1 MTKPVLSP
9 EALLALWQALENG
22 PTAKE
27 IAAVDDACV
36 ESLYA
41 LGHDLYKAENF
52 RDAEAV
58 FRALA
63 FLNPKDRR
71 FWMGLGGARQGLGH
85 FSEASDAYQLAA
97 LASGLGDP
105 EPLLYAAQCF
115 LQMKKKDEAKAGLE
129 AVLRTGDPSDARTAE
144 CRSRAADYIFGYQSG
159 ETFGCGLD
167 AFSEKYFDIKVVEE
181 ARLGGDTL
189 RRGYPLWIR
198 KQ

>member
-85 FSEASDAYQLAA
+85 FSEASDALFMRMSSSLHLAA
-97 LASGLGDP
+97 ARAAFAALSASSLP
-105 EPLLYAAQCF
+105 
-115 LQMKKKDEAKAGLE
+115 
-129 AVLRTGDPSDARTAE
+129 
-144 CRSRAADYIFGYQSG
+144 SRAVSVLSRSPGGGGGSFA
-159 ETFGCGLD
+159 
-167 AFSEKYFDIKVVEE
+167 
-181 ARLGGDTL
+181 ARREYLKTCRARCWRARA
-189 RRGYPLWIR
+189 RR
-198 KQ
+198 